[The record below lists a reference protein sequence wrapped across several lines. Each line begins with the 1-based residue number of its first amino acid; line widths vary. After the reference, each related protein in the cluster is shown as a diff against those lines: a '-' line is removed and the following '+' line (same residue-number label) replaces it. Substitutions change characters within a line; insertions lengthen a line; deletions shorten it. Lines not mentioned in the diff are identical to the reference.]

1 MAIDVFKVD
10 ENLNLSM
17 DEEIAAALPLFQDIM
32 TLVYNKGAGDS
43 DGRKRVKGNKIV
55 KYAILMYKWSS
66 PYVEQYATEESRHD
80 PIVKVLDIDFK
91 FDDKAV
97 SFISWYKDYQENI
110 KALQALDA
118 SRALIDKM
126 VQHIKNI
133 DFDKTNPRGDL
144 MYNPLQYSA
153 IGKKIKEALKDLQES
168 EKEVMDSLKEVSNIK
183 GDKKKSMF
191 EDPS

>member
-10 ENLNLSM
+10 ENLNLSI
-17 DEEIAAALPLFQDIM
+17 DEEIAAALPLFQNIM
-32 TLVYNKGAGDS
+32 ALVYNKGEGDS
-43 DGRKRVKGNKIV
+43 DGRRRVKGNKIV
-55 KYAILMYKWSS
+55 KYSILMYKWSS
-66 PYVEQYATEESRHD
+66 PYVEQYSTEESRHD
-80 PIVKVLDIDFK
+80 PVVKILGIDFK
-91 FDDKAV
+91 FDDKAEA
-97 SFISWYKDYQENI
+97 FISWYKDYQENV

-118 SRALIDKM
+118 SRALIDRM
-126 VQHIKNI
+126 IQHIKNI

-144 MYNPLQYSA
+144 MYDPLKYSG